1 MKPYDQLT
9 AHLRRLHTLETVGEL
24 LGWDEQVNL
33 PAGAAGRRAEQL
45 AAMAEVTHAA
55 ASDSRVGGWL
65 GELEKQKQT
74 DAAAS
79 AVVRQAR
86 RDYDRATR
94 LPAEF
99 VKEKATAQSE
109 GFHVWAKARANNDF
123 ASYIPVLE
131 RHIDLARRE
140 AGFMGQA
147 GAVYDYQLDL
157 FDPGMTEAWVEQLF
171 GPLRRELVP
180 FAREVVAATKNHPA
194 PKLGAWPVAAQ
205 EAFLREVTAKIGF
218 DYQRGRIDVSLHP
231 FCSGTGVDVR
241 MTTRFKPDMPLSA
254 LFGSIHETGHGLYEQ
269 GMADERR
276 GTALG
281 MAAGMAVHESQS
293 RLWENQVGRSRGFW
307 RYFEPRVRA
316 LSPQTLEGL
325 SSDDLFRAVN
335 QVRLS
340 PIRVEADEVTYNL
353 HVILR
358 FDLERRLFAGKL
370 AVKDLPEAWRA
381 GAKEIIGLD
390 VPSDKE
396 GVLQDVHWSA
406 GMFGYFPSYT
416 IGNMM
421 ASQLWY
427 AALAERPAL
436 EEDFAK
442 GEFGWLLSWLRSKVH
457 SEGRKQYGLALIQQ
471 VTGKPLTPQPLLRY
485 LRERYGA
492 LYLQ

>member
-1 MKPYDQLT
+1 MNTYDELT
-9 AHLRRLHTLETVGEL
+9 AHLRRTHTLETVGEL

-33 PAGAAGRRAEQL
+33 PEGAAGRRAEQM
-45 AAMAEVTHAA
+45 AALAEVAHASTCDA
-55 ASDSRVGGWL
+55 RVGRWL
-65 GELEKQKQT
+65 DELEKQGNG
-74 DAAAS
+74 DAAKA

-99 VKEKATAQSE
+99 VKEKAEAQSH

-131 RHIDLARRE
+131 KHLDLSRRE
-140 AGFMGQA
+140 ASFMGKG

-157 FDPGMTEAWVEQLF
+157 FDPGMTEAAVEGLF

-180 FAREVVAATKNHPA
+180 FARQIVAATEKRPA
-194 PKLGAWPVAAQ
+194 PALGAWSVAAQ
-205 EAFLREVTAKIGF
+205 EAFLREVTAKLGF
-218 DYQRGRIDVSLHP
+218 DYKRGRIDTSLHP

-241 MTTRFKPDMPLSA
+241 MTTRFKPEAPLSA

-269 GMADERR
+269 GMADEVR

-281 MAAGMAVHESQS
+281 LAAGMAVHESQS

-307 RYFEPRVRA
+307 KFFEPRARA
-316 LSPQTLEGL
+316 VAPQALEGL
-325 SSDDLFRAVN
+325 TSDDLFRAVN
-335 QVRLS
+335 RVKLS
-340 PIRVEADEVTYNL
+340 SIRVEADEVTYNL

-358 FDLERRLFAGKL
+358 FEMERRLFAGKL
-370 AVKDLPEAWRA
+370 AVKDLPAAWRA
-381 GAKEIIGLD
+381 AAAEIIGLE
-390 VPSDKE
+390 PASDKE
-396 GVLQDVHWSA
+396 GVLQDVHWSG

-436 EEDFAK
+436 EEDFAR

-457 SEGRKQYGLALIQQ
+457 SEGRKQDGLALIQK